1 MEELIR
7 ITEQSGKQA
16 VSARELHVFLG
27 NKKQFSD
34 WIKDRIKK
42 YGLVEN
48 QDYASYSLNSEK
60 GRPFI
65 EYALTLDTAKEL
77 AMVEGNAKGK
87 EARQYFI
94 ACEKKLKQVSQFQIP
109 STLSAALRL
118 AADQA
123 DIIENQKQLISS
135 KDESISEL
143 TPKAEYTEKVLSS
156 NNTISITQIAKDY
169 NLSGRALNQKLH
181 LMGIIYRVNN
191 QWVLYKKHEG
201 KGYTKSITYCD
212 DYGKSYLRTEWTQN
226 GRQFIDSLIRI

>member
-1 MEELIR
+1 MDELIK

-16 VSARELHVFLG
+16 VSARELHEFLR

-77 AMVEGNAKGK
+77 AMVEGNVIGK

-94 ACEKKLKQVSQFQIP
+94 TCEKKLKQVSQFQIP

-118 AADQA
+118 AANQA
-123 DIIENQKQLISS
+123 DIF
-135 KDESISEL
+135 
-143 TPKAEYTEKVLSS
+143 
-156 NNTISITQIAKDY
+156 NN
-169 NLSGRALNQKLH
+169 
-181 LMGIIYRVNN
+181 
-191 QWVLYKKHEG
+191 
-201 KGYTKSITYCD
+201 
-212 DYGKSYLRTEWTQN
+212 
-226 GRQFIDSLIRI
+226 